1 MSALVREKRTKYIY
15 GEIYLANSI
24 CWIFFHL
31 PNMIYQ
37 PPAGARDLLPLE
49 VEQKRW
55 INDRLQH
62 QFQAWGY
69 QRIVTSTLEWLDTL
83 TAGGA
88 IGPEKV
94 IQLRNNGEHSL
105 GLRPELTASIA
116 RAAVTRMAGNT
127 DPQRL
132 CYRANVFRNPSQ
144 SHHGRQ
150 VEFYQAGVEL
160 LFAGGVL
167 ADAETILLLAEC
179 LQDLGIPDWSIL
191 LGEAGLTRSLLAV
204 FPEAIRTEIRTCI
217 ANLDRIALESLD
229 LEPELK
235 ERALMLFDLR
245 GEPGA
250 VLSKIS
256 QLDLDEDARTIVNNL
271 KSLIELLSSSW
282 GRPLPLTLDLTLLQ
296 TFDYYTGIV
305 FKAVSFQN
313 FQSYIL
319 AEGGRY
325 DRLLGLYDPQGE
337 SSPGIGF
344 YLSIEELHSCLLA
357 TDKLPQQAPNS
368 DCLVVP
374 ASPKAAAAAI
384 KHARQ
389 LRDKSLKVEVELS
402 VRSAAE
408 VKQYA
413 QTCRIEQLIWIEADG
428 TSKVEDLS

>member
-1 MSALVREKRTKYIY
+1 
-15 GEIYLANSI
+15 
-24 CWIFFHL
+24 
-31 PNMIYQ
+31 MIYQ

-62 QFQAWGY
+62 QFHTWGY

-88 IGPEKV
+88 IKADKV
-94 IQLRNNGEHSL
+94 IQLRNNGESSL

-132 CYRANVFRNPSQ
+132 CYRANVFRNASQ

-150 VEFYQAGVEL
+150 LEFYQAGVEL

-167 ADAETILLLAEC
+167 ADGETILLLADC
-179 LQDLGIPDWSIL
+179 LRDLGIPDWSIL

-204 FPEAIRTEIRTCI
+204 FPAAIRQQVRTCI
-217 ANLDRIALESLD
+217 ANLDRITLESLD
-229 LEPELK
+229 LNSDLK
-235 ERALMLFDLR
+235 QQALTLFDLR
-245 GEPGA
+245 GKPED

-256 QLDLDEDARTIVNNL
+256 SLNLDDDAQTTVNNL
-271 KSLIELLSSSW
+271 KSLIELLNNSSEQ
-282 GRPLPLTLDLTLLQ
+282 PLPLTLDLSLLQ

-305 FKAVSFQN
+305 FKAVSFQDY
-313 FQSYIL
+313 QSYIL

-325 DRLLGLYDPQGE
+325 DQLLGLYDPQGKT
-337 SSPGIGF
+337 SPGIGF
-344 YLSIEELHSCLLA
+344 SLSIEDLHSCLLS
-357 TDKLPQQAPNS
+357 TNKLPQQAPSS

-374 ASPKAAAAAI
+374 TSPSAASAALQY
-384 KHARQ
+384 ARQ
-389 LRDKSLKVEVELS
+389 LRKERSLKVEVELS
-402 VRSAAE
+402 DRPEAE

-413 QTCRIEQLIWIEADG
+413 QTCRIKQLIWIEADG
-428 TSKVEDLS
+428 TQREESLS